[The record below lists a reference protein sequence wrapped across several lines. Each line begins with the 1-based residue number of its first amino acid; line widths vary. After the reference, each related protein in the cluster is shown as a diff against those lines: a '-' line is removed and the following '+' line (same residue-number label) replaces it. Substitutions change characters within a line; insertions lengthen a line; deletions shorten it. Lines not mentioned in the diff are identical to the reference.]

1 MALRL
6 TIKSTPRIL
15 DGRPRVDTVYQA
27 EDEDGILD
35 AWNAS
40 AEWSYLDP
48 DGFREAVASLSGIGL
63 PASDDEILEAAVASS
78 DGNMELTI
86 VDDVASRIGATL
98 LDR

>member
-6 TIKSTPRIL
+6 TIKSAPRVL
-15 DGRPRVDTVYQA
+15 DGRPRTDTVYQA
-27 EDEDGILD
+27 EDEDGIMD

-40 AEWSYLDP
+40 GEWSYLDG
-48 DGFREAVASLSGIGL
+48 DAFRDVIASISGIEL
-63 PASDDEILEAAVASS
+63 PASDDEILEAAVAAS
-78 DGNMELTI
+78 DGSMELTV

>member
-6 TIKSTPRIL
+6 TIKSAPRVL
-15 DGRPRVDTVYQA
+15 DGRPRTDTVYQA
-27 EDEDGILD
+27 EDEDGIVD

-40 AEWSYLDP
+40 GEWSYLGP
-48 DGFREAVASLSGIGL
+48 DEFREVIAEMSGIEL
-63 PASDDEILEAAVASS
+63 PASDDEILEAAVAAS
-78 DGNMELTI
+78 DGNMELTV